1 MRVAKIAR
9 WRGRMTPADE
19 HHVVDMTY
27 IPRKMRKKKLQDED
41 GKGDE
46 LLARQTSATVS
57 KTLHVQNI

>member
-1 MRVAKIAR
+1 M
-9 WRGRMTPADE
+9 GGADE

-27 IPRKMRKKKLQDED
+27 IPRKMRKKKSVKLQDED

-46 LLARQTSATVS
+46 LLARQTSATVT

>member
-1 MRVAKIAR
+1 M
-9 WRGRMTPADE
+9 GGADE